1 MAVKSN
7 YCRSAWPVNEVN
19 RKPYSDSVS
28 LSQPYR
34 VGQLD
39 LDLRTVE
46 GAKYTH
52 HLQQAI
58 IQPAETGNSMFTFH
72 STGNLKQSVPDGPF
86 IFPDQYALK

>member
-1 MAVKSN
+1 MKSN

-58 IQPAETGNSMFTFH
+58 IQPAETGNSMLTFH
-72 STGNLKQSVPDGPF
+72 SNLKQSVPDGPF
-86 IFPDQYALK
+86 IFS